1 MVRVEDLRQEHL
13 WPDQG
18 ATRRPTW
25 LNKSEEGRGVTA
37 KVREMGAR
45 SQSTSGIL
53 VRNVAFILEGESL

>member
-1 MVRVEDLRQEHL
+1 MEDLRQEHP

-18 ATRRPTW
+18 AAKGPMW
-25 LNKSEEGRGVTA
+25 LNQSEGGRAVTA

-53 VRNVAFILEGESL
+53 VRNVAFILEGESR